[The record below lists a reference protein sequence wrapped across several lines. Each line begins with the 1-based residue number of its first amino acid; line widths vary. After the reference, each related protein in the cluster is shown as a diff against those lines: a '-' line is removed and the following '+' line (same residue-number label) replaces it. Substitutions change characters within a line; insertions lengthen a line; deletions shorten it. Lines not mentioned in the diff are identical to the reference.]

1 MKIGIGYDIHRLV
14 EERKLFLGGVEVPYV
29 KGLLGH
35 SDGDVLM
42 HAIADAL
49 LGAVAMGDI
58 GRHFPNTD
66 PNYKGIAGTEII
78 KRVMQLV
85 SEKKYKVNN
94 VDTVV
99 IAEEPKIAPFKDKMV
114 ASIAG
119 ALGVDRSNVNI
130 KATTNEGVGA
140 MGRGEAIAA
149 YAVVTIVE
157 VKHDN
162 ML

>member
-1 MKIGIGYDIHRLV
+1 
-14 EERKLFLGGVEVPYV
+14 
-29 KGLLGH
+29 
-35 SDGDVLM
+35 
-42 HAIADAL
+42 
-49 LGAVAMGDI
+49 
-58 GRHFPNTD
+58 
-66 PNYKGIAGTEII
+66 
-78 KRVMQLV
+78 
-85 SEKKYKVNN
+85 